1 MASDVV
7 GDRQRAERGRGLGV
21 HHAFGDALA
30 MEVRVLLEQRDIL
43 HRQRAAPAGTEAVL
57 IVGHRCASI
66 GGQGLAI
73 MAHGGLPG
81 RWGFAPATPLA
92 ALMEFDGVDASDSQ

>member
-1 MASDVV
+1 M
-7 GDRQRAERGRGLGV
+7 

-30 MEVRVLLEQRDIL
+30 MEVHVFFEQRDIL
-43 HRQRAAPAGTEAVL
+43 QWQRAAQAGGEAVL
-57 IVGHRCASI
+57 IVGHRCAGI

-81 RWGFAPATPLA
+81 RRGFAPATSLA
-92 ALMEFDGVDASDSQ
+92 ALMEFDDVDTSDSQ